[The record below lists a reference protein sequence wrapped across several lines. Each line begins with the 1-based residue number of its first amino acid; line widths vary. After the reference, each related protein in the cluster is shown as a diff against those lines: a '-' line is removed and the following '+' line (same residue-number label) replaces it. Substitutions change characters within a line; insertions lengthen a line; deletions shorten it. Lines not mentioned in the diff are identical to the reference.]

1 MTPASR
7 ESLFELALQL
17 RRRDVVRRV
26 DLRGSYRRRLDV
38 LERDDVDVIEDV
50 LAVGALVAV
59 AFRKGARL

>member
-38 LERDDVDVIEDV
+38 LERDDVDVIKDM

>member
-1 MTPASR
+1 MAPASR
-7 ESLFELALQL
+7 ETLLELALQL

-26 DLRGSYRRRLDV
+26 GLRRDHRRRLDV

-50 LAVGALVAV
+50 LAVGVLVAV